1 VDRSN
6 QSLIAVSYEA
16 RARGVKR
23 IMLGD
28 QARAVCPEIVLV
40 QVCIAH
46 KKADLAIYREAGAK
60 TIKILARYGP
70 TERAS
75 IDEAYVDLTAA
86 AQAKLK
92 EFGPEMIARARKQSK
107 LAGLEGQEQ
116 QALSREDVRNGV
128 LVGGGGGGGEGGKE
142 EKVKEDKETKTLLL
156 PTTNTESN
164 GGDASNDNGDTKP
177 APPDTT
183 TTSTSTGGE
192 HDHQQPSSSTISGNE
207 TRTIDNP
214 DEQQQQQQQRPE
226 SPSSSPSPSRPSTT
240 RAAAA
245 WWDRPLHA
253 WTRSEKEM
261 VCGATILSDMRAAVT
276 AELGYTC
283 SGGLAPSKLL
293 AKLGSAMHKPNQQTL
308 IVQEMVPFLLAPL
321 AVARLKGLGG
331 DFGKKVMEDLGCSTI
346 GEVVQTPLAR
356 LQALYGDSD
365 ADWLFK
371 LVRGVDGDTVE
382 GGKGGRERGRAGGW
396 GCCILTNLKVM
407 ERKAH
412 ILIIIL
418 SHFPSFRSASGQVR
432 VVRQD
437 ILWPQQSAVHGAGPH
452 MAAAARRRTHRAP
465 SKGRTFTRPYPSA
478 ADGVFP
484 GDGPGRAAA
493 ECLTLRALAV
503 VDRAASVG
511 GGGSRRGGQQCCWCW
526 WWWGRA
532 RVFGGAGAEL
542 GEEVAQ
548 AAGGRNAAPLGRPP
562 RSLPS
567 HALFDSGQFLRDQ
580 AKEPHDFLLYQG
592 RPRFGS
598 ILDLRC
604 C

>member
-1 VDRSN
+1 MVQYAPSGNLTTQTIYQNRRMDRSN

-28 QARAVCPEIVLV
+28 QARAVCPEIILV
-40 QVCIAH
+40 QVCVAH

-60 TIKILARYGP
+60 VIKILARYGP

-92 EFGPEMIARARKQSK
+92 EFGPEMIACARKQSK

-128 LVGGGGGGGEGGKE
+128 LVGGGGEGGGGEKE
-142 EKVKEDKETKTLLL
+142 GQVKEDKETKKLLL
-156 PTTNTESN
+156 LATTESN
-164 GGDASNDNGDTKP
+164 GGNVSNDDNDTTP
-177 APPDTT
+177 APSATT
-183 TTSTSTGGE
+183 TTSAGVV
-192 HDHQQPSSSTISGNE
+192 HDNQRSSSSISGNE
-207 TRTIDNP
+207 TSTTENP
-214 DEQQQQQQQRPE
+214 DEQQQQQQEQLE
-226 SPSSSPSPSRPSTT
+226 SPLASPSPTPPTTT
-240 RAAAA
+240 RAATA

-261 VCGATILSDMRAAVT
+261 VCGATILSEMRAAVT

-308 IVQEMVPFLLAPL
+308 IVQEMVPSLLAPL
-321 AVARLKGLGG
+321 PVARLKGLGG

-382 GGKGGRERGRAGGW
+382 GKKGGSLFLYTYHLRM
-396 GCCILTNLKVM
+396 M
-407 ERKAH
+407 EEKAYPH
-412 ILIIIL
+412 YFLV
-418 SHFPSFRSASGQVR
+418 SFPPFQIG
-432 VVRQD
+432 D
-437 ILWPQQSAVHGAGPH
+437 WPSPCR
-452 MAAAARRRTHRAP
+452 AARHFMATTTFGQWNRSTRGCGSSPENSP
-465 SKGRTFTRPYPSA
+465 SGFEKTQIYTP
-478 ADGVFP
+478 VFLS
-484 GDGPGRAAA
+484 
-493 ECLTLRALAV
+493 C
-503 VDRAASVG
+503 
-511 GGGSRRGGQQCCWCW
+511 
-526 WWWGRA
+526 
-532 RVFGGAGAEL
+532 
-542 GEEVAQ
+542 
-548 AAGGRNAAPLGRPP
+548 
-562 RSLPS
+562 
-567 HALFDSGQFLRDQ
+567 
-580 AKEPHDFLLYQG
+580 
-592 RPRFGS
+592 
-598 ILDLRC
+598 
-604 C
+604 